1 MARRG
6 KLVLPAARQG
16 IECAREGKLDGM
28 DFVPLQIEEPKQLEP
43 VPAPTI
49 NSGILDLIKGDV
61 TIRLDAATPAVR
73 IAEIARALAI

>member
-1 MARRG
+1 M
-6 KLVLPAARQG
+6 
-16 IECAREGKLDGM
+16 
-28 DFVPLQIEEPKQLEP
+28 PLQLQLEP